1 MFRVLVSPNRKEKG
15 WPDALRVGGGAKSM
29 ILLGDVLVGYELW
42 RKINGFPP
50 NFYEKKKIEK
60 PKK

>member
-1 MFRVLVSPNRKEKG
+1 
-15 WPDALRVGGGAKSM
+15 M
-29 ILLGDVLVGYELW
+29 ILLNDVLVGYELW

-50 NFYEKKKIEK
+50 NFYQMKKSEK